1 MKHLRFN
8 SKYVPAHLKELTSN
22 IFNIL
27 QKIDWIQFHVTTLIM
42 NLIKTGKWF
51 FSALYVAVPPSIRP
65 DPPDGN
71 YVVKKGRKV
80 ELKCIAS
87 GNPDPTITWTRQVL
101 LEVLTLLFHFIFAS
115 VLQYIFLAH
124 SQKCWECFFDE
135 YVNILKTDCLHLVML
150 RLLKCNWVVVIAQVL
165 FFNLLTIVS
174 ALCECMCAPFRAWK
188 DKVQRNKF
196 HKKYNNN
203 CCFQSLWDQQS
214 MENNGIQHR
223 KEKEP

>member
-1 MKHLRFN
+1 M
-8 SKYVPAHLKELTSN
+8 
-22 IFNIL
+22 I
-27 QKIDWIQFHVTTLIM
+27 
-42 NLIKTGKWF
+42 

-101 LEVLTLLFHFIFAS
+101 LDVLTLLFFLFL
-115 VLQYIFLAH
+115 LQYWVHIF
-124 SQKCWECFFDE
+124 STFSKCWECFFDE

-165 FFNLLTIVS
+165 FFNLLTKVS
-174 ALCECMCAPFRAWK
+174 ALCERKCAPFRAWK

-214 MENNGIQHR
+214 MENNGNTAH
-223 KEKEP
+223 KGKGALGPN